1 MSRQAQ
7 VKHEAL
13 TAALSLSMI
22 LENGQ
27 RIEAPL
33 TCWVAAITDM
43 MTAKQ
48 INELVTRVEE
58 RKKDVSAVLISGL
71 TGARLI

>member
-1 MSRQAQ
+1 MSESI

-13 TAALSLSMI
+13 TAALNLHMI
-22 LENGQ
+22 LENGET
-27 RIEAPL
+27 IDAPL

-43 MTAKQ
+43 MTTVQ
-48 INELVTRVEE
+48 INELVRRVDA

-71 TGARLI
+71 TGNRLC

>member
-1 MSRQAQ
+1 MPESK

-22 LENGQ
+22 LENGEM
-27 RIEAPL
+27 IEAPL

-43 MTAKQ
+43 MSPVQ
-48 INELVTRVEE
+48 IHELVRRVDA

-71 TGARLI
+71 TGNRLC

>member
-1 MSRQAQ
+1 MPQSE

-13 TAALSLSMI
+13 TAALSLKMI
-22 LENGQ
+22 LENGEV
-27 RIEAPL
+27 IEAPL

-43 MTAKQ
+43 MTPAQ
-48 INELVTRVEE
+48 MNIIARRVDE

-71 TGARLI
+71 TGNRLC

>member
-1 MSRQAQ
+1 MPETQ

-13 TAALSLSMI
+13 TAALSLKMI
-22 LENGQ
+22 LENDHV
-27 RIEAPL
+27 IEAPL

-43 MTAKQ
+43 MTPAQ
-48 INELVTRVEE
+48 IGELVRRVEE

-71 TGARLI
+71 TGNRLC